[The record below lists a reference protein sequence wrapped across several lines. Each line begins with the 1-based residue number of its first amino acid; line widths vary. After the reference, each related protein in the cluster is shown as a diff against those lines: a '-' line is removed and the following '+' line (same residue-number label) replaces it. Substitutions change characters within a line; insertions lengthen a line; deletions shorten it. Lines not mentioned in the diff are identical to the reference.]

1 MSENIVSKPPSKAY
15 DEGWERTF
23 GKKKERGDVAD
34 EEDCAHC
41 PFECKGYKCD
51 SPPRPGPVV
60 GEDAGG
66 PGK

>member
-1 MSENIVSKPPSKAY
+1 MSGNIVSKPPSKAY

-23 GKKKERGDVAD
+23 GEKERGDVAD

-41 PFECKGYKCD
+41 QFACKGGKCD
-51 SPPRPGPVV
+51 SPPRSGPVV

-66 PGK
+66 AAK